1 MTTLTSRFS
10 NFLFNHCCC
19 KIETTVLT
27 TIYKTNPAGSD
38 SIITEKITGIIIM
51 HMITGMITITGII
64 ITPIPMRIIRLGQNR
79 SATARRPVRTSNAIR
94 WKTI

>member
-1 MTTLTSRFS
+1 MSRIATCVIISVLVPAVLTSRV
-10 NFLFNHCCC
+10 
-19 KIETTVLT
+19 TT
-27 TIYKTNPAGSD
+27 
-38 SIITEKITGIIIM
+38 ITGIIIMDMTMIMRTGM

-64 ITPIPMRIIRLGQNR
+64 ITPIPMRIIRLGRNR